1 MPFIE
6 CINSAV
12 PASEEEGGRFNK
24 PFGCA
29 RSMMCVC
36 VCVCVSMFMICHPER
51 YFSVFL
57 MQIFTKLEFFCMPA
71 AITYYRRQY
80 FFCHIAVL

>member
-12 PASEEEGGRFNK
+12 AAFKEAGLTNHFVVHDE
-24 PFGCA
+24 
-29 RSMMCVC
+29 
-36 VCVCVSMFMICHPER
+36 VCVCVSIFTICHPER

-57 MQIFTKLEFFCMPA
+57 MQIFTKLDFFCMPA
-71 AITYYRRQY
+71 AVTDYRRQ
-80 FFCHIAVL
+80 